1 MLILARKVGESIVID
16 GRIVVTIVGVKGN
29 PRARSGEIVLGITAP
44 DEVKV
49 WRQELLALEAAKPKG
64 LGVTYYPVKD
74 VKEPSHAL
82 IDPFTGKPLNSP

>member
-49 WRQELLALEAAKPKG
+49 WRQELLALEPAKPR
-64 LGVTYYPVKD
+64 LSMGVHDMSTQPHVNHK
-74 VKEPSHAL
+74 KC
-82 IDPFTGKPLNSP
+82 